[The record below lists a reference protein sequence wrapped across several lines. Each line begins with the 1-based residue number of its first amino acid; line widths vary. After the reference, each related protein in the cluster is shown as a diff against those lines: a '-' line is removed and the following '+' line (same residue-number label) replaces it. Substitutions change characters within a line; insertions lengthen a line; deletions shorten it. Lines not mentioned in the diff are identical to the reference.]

1 MDKAFAGIRVL
12 DFSTTI
18 AGPHCTRLLADLG
31 AEVIK
36 IESPEGDLMRSR
48 PPLRNGASTLFGQL
62 NAGKKSVVL
71 DLKSA
76 AAVAAIRTLAA
87 SADILVENFRPG
99 VMQRLTIDYAALAPL
114 NPRLIYCAISGFGQ
128 TGPSSQLP
136 AYAPVV
142 HAAAGY
148 DMAHLRYQAGRTRPD
163 YCGIFIADVAAGAY
177 AFGAIAA
184 ALHHRH
190 ATGRGQLVD
199 VSMLETMLSFTLTEL
214 QGAQFE
220 VPPPG
225 RPIFGPL
232 ECADGYLMVAVASEK
247 TFQGFALAAGHSEW
261 ITDPRFAAYADRR
274 AHWGDLMDLA
284 EAWSRGLSKAACQAQ
299 FDRCGV
305 PCSPYRSV
313 AEAMV
318 DPQIAHR
325 KALAE
330 VRDAGGA
337 FKVLNPPFRLSAADT
352 SAAPYA
358 AALGEHTHA
367 VLRDAGLGDAEIDL
381 LTQPGAIKENGN
393 TV

>member
-1 MDKAFAGIRVL
+1 MDKAFAGLRVL

-36 IESPEGDLMRSR
+36 VESPEGDMMRTR
-48 PPLRNGASTLFGQL
+48 PPLRNGASTHFGQL

-71 DLKSA
+71 DLKVP

-87 SADILVENFRPG
+87 KADILVENYRPG
-99 VMQRLTIDYAALAPL
+99 VMQRLGIDYAALASL

-148 DMAHLRYQAGRTRPD
+148 DMAHLRYQDGRSRPD
-163 YCGIFIADVAAGAY
+163 YCGIFIADVAAGTY

-190 ATGRGQLVD
+190 ATGHGQLVD
-199 VSMLETMLSFTLTEL
+199 VSMLETMLSFTLSEM

-232 ECADGYLMVAVASEK
+232 QCADGYLMVAVASEK
-247 TFQGFALAAGHSEW
+247 TFQGFAQAAEHPEW

-284 EAWSRGLSKAACQAQ
+284 EQWSRRLSKADCQAR
-299 FDRCGV
+299 FDQCGV
-305 PCSPYRSV
+305 PCSPYRTV
-313 AEAMV
+313 AEAMA

-325 KALAE
+325 EALAE
-330 VRDAGGA
+330 VRDAGGT
-337 FKVLNPPFRLSAADT
+337 FKVLNPPFRLSRAVT
-352 SAAPYA
+352 RAAPHA
-358 AALGEHTHA
+358 AALGEDTRA
-367 VLRDAGLGDAEIDL
+367 VLREAGLADADIDL
-381 LTQPGAIKENGN
+381 LMQPGA
-393 TV
+393 